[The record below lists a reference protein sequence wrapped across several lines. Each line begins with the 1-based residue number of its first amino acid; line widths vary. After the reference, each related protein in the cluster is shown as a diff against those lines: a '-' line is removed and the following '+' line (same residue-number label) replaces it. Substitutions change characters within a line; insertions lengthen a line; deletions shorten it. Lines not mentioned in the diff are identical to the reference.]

1 MPADLFLKLGNVK
14 GESVD
19 LKHAGEI
26 ELLSARWGM
35 QVAVGANGG
44 VLAPAGRAEVK
55 ALRVEKRVDRASPTL
70 HAQTCIGQ
78 LYDTMVLTKRKSGL
92 VPLEYLRITFKD
104 VIVSDI
110 DISLGAGDD
119 GDLEVVTFVFT
130 EYQEEYKPQNG
141 DGTGGAAVTAGFN
154 CIKCVKI

>member
-19 LKHAGEI
+19 AKHAGEM

-35 QVAVGANGG
+35 QLAVTANGG

-55 ALRVEKRVDRASPTL
+55 ASRVEKRVDRASPTL

-110 DISLGAGDD
+110 DISLKWLLSLSRNTRKSRNRRMVMAQVAQ
-119 GDLEVVTFVFT
+119 L
-130 EYQEEYKPQNG
+130 
-141 DGTGGAAVTAGFN
+141 
-154 CIKCVKI
+154 

>member
-1 MPADLFLKLGNVK
+1 MQADLFLKLGQVK

-19 LKHAGEI
+19 IQHAGEM

-35 QVAVGANGG
+35 QVGVAVSSG
-44 VLAPAGRAEVK
+44 VLAPTGRAEVK
-55 ALRVEKRVDRASPTL
+55 TLRVEKRIDRASPTL

-110 DISLGAGDD
+110 DISLGVGDG
-119 GDLEVVTFVFT
+119 GDLECITFAFS
-130 EYQEEYKPQNG
+130 EFREEYRPQNS
-141 DGTGGAAVTAGFN
+141 DGTGGASVAAGYN
-154 CIKCVKI
+154 CIKCVKF

>member
-1 MPADLFLKLGNVK
+1 MPADLFLKLGGVT

-19 LKHAGEI
+19 ATHAGEM

-35 QVAVGANGG
+35 QVAVGINGG
-44 VLAPAGRAEVK
+44 MLAPAGKSDIK

-78 LYDTMVLTKRKSGL
+78 HYDTMVLTKRKSGL

-110 DISLGAGDD
+110 DISLGAGED
-119 GDLEVVTFVFT
+119 GDLEVVTFAFS
-130 EYQEEYKPQNG
+130 EFKEEYKPQNG
-141 DGTGGAAVTAGFN
+141 DGTGSACVAAGYN
-154 CIKCVKI
+154 CIKRVKF